1 MIYFIH
7 IYLHIQTH
15 VKKKMKTKI
24 LGFAKIKICSDQ
36 KTDKANKF
44 LAEKKLFNQEML
56 IPIENIV
63 DKRPFSK
70 VILLFSLYYESFY
83 F

>member
-1 MIYFIH
+1 ME
-7 IYLHIQTH
+7 
-15 VKKKMKTKI
+15 TKI

-70 VILLFSLYYESFY
+70 VILLFS
-83 F
+83 